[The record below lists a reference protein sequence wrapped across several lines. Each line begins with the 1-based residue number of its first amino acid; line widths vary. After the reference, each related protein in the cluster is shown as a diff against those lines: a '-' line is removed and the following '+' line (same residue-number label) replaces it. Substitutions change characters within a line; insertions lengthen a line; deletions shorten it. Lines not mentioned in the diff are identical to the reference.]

1 MKDFPILLFDSSVLE
16 VIIEERM
23 IDFHTHIF
31 SPAVREGREK
41 FFARNRIFH
50 SIYADPKA
58 KMVGL
63 EELIEVM
70 DREGVERAVVCG
82 FPWED
87 LEVCQRE
94 NDYLLEAMV
103 RYPRRVLPF
112 VTFPWGKEGL
122 EELERALGAG
132 ARGVGEIAPGT
143 YEERLIPLE
152 EMKEAFSMAQEAGVP
167 VLIHYNEPLGHDY
180 PGKGKVGLREIE
192 VLIRTFQGV
201 DIVLAHLGGGF
212 FFYELMPEIKE
223 ICSRVWYDTAA
234 APFLY
239 DRKIYR
245 IAFQVVGER
254 LLFGS
259 DYPLLS
265 PSRYLRDMEGLGEG
279 EKEALLE
286 ANAKKLLRLTD

>member
-1 MKDFPILLFDSSVLE
+1 
-16 VIIEERM
+16 
-23 IDFHTHIF
+23 
-31 SPAVREGREK
+31 
-41 FFARNRIFH
+41 
-50 SIYADPKA
+50 
-58 KMVGL
+58 
-63 EELIEVM
+63 
-70 DREGVERAVVCG
+70 
-82 FPWED
+82 
-87 LEVCQRE
+87 
-94 NDYLLEAMV
+94 
-103 RYPRRVLPF
+103 
-112 VTFPWGKEGL
+112 
-122 EELERALGAG
+122 
-132 ARGVGEIAPGT
+132 
-143 YEERLIPLE
+143 
-152 EMKEAFSMAQEAGVP
+152 MKEAFSMAQEAGVP

-192 VLIRTFQGV
+192 VLIRAFQGV

-212 FFYELMPEIKE
+212 FFYELMPEIRK

-265 PSRYLRDMEGLGEG
+265 PSRYLRDMEELDEG

-286 ANAKKLLRLTD
+286 ANARRLLRLTD